1 MPDVASSIKLTVEE
15 KVCLHLLDYI
25 HVRDEFLLPEDI
37 SQNGI
42 AEATGVQRG
51 HASVALISLK
61 KKELVTEKVSRVS
74 GSTRRKKV
82 YFLTKTGLD
91 EALKTKKML
100 EETSVMVSVGGE
112 EKTISFR
119 EINRLSGRKL
129 SLVKILDVLSENE
142 GTLDLES
149 LATPPELPRKEDKEL
164 REGESAPPPEDTVS
178 HPEMYE
184 TPQHSFSQ
192 APPLPFN
199 QTTPMP
205 AGQAPPPPPD
215 HHPQPPHYAT
225 SGPAVIVISKAL
237 KSIVT
242 GVGVVFSIFCLS
254 FLSLYFIHDNNI
266 YLAYS
271 LLSLFFSLLLLQ
283 FPLALEFHSPGPGG
297 LRLERCDML
306 ILGFSLTLLSVF
318 AHSLEEEQFF
328 ADELFRAVLVII
340 PLLLILNVKNV
351 VPEHIKPEIA
361 GIVGTLF
368 VLYGSVQGAGSGIV
382 GMVHYPFLWI
392 LSGVIIIVTVY
403 SSLPGEMEQEKKQR
417 EQKLLVAACTG
428 SGIFIL
434 IALLAGYQRMSNDP
448 LGSVLLVL
456 WLLFALVLCSLRWWK
471 AIEED
476 IKNLIIS
483 SIFVVMGVLFFFA
496 AGIFFSLE
504 KHIEGAVEI
513 LVGLVILRFSLNYLK
528 LSKEHLFFTALF
540 AVLGILSVYDFY
552 TGM

>member
-1 MPDVASSIKLTVEE
+1 MPDPTSSIKLTVEE

-42 AEATGVQRG
+42 AEVTGVQRG

-61 KKELVTEKVSRVS
+61 KKGLVTEKVSRVS
-74 GSTRRKKV
+74 GSNRRKKV

-100 EETSVMVSVGGE
+100 EETSVVVSVGGE
-112 EKTISFR
+112 EKTIPFR
-119 EINRLSGRKL
+119 EINRLSRRKL
-129 SLVKILDVLSENE
+129 SLVKIFDVLSENE
-142 GTLDLES
+142 GVLDLES
-149 LATPPELPRKEDKEL
+149 LAVSPELPREEDKEL
-164 REGESAPPPEDTVS
+164 REGERPPSPEDAVS

-184 TPQHSFSQ
+184 TSPFPFSQ
-192 APPLPFN
+192 TPPHQFSQP
-199 QTTPMP
+199 
-205 AGQAPPPPPD
+205 
-215 HHPQPPHYAT
+215 PQPPHYAP

-237 KSIVT
+237 KSIFT

-254 FLSLYFIHDNNI
+254 FLSLYFIHENNI
-266 YLAYS
+266 YLVGS
-271 LLSLFFSLLLLQ
+271 LFSLFFSLLLLQ
-283 FPLALEFHSPGPGG
+283 FPLALEFRSPESGG
-297 LRLERCDML
+297 LRFEKKDML
-306 ILGFSLTLLSVF
+306 ILGFSLTILSVF

-368 VLYGSVQGAGSGIV
+368 VLYGTVQGLGSGIA

-403 SSLPGEMEQEKKQR
+403 SSLPGEVEQEKKQR

-434 IALLAGYQRMSNDP
+434 IAFLASYQRMSDGA

-456 WLLFALVLCSLRWWK
+456 WLLFALLLCSLRWWK

-476 IKNLIIS
+476 IKNLIVS
-483 SIFVVMGVLFFFA
+483 SLFVVMGVLFFFA

-504 KHIEGAVEI
+504 KHIEGVVEI

-540 AVLGILSVYDFY
+540 VVLGILSVYDFY
-552 TGM
+552 TGI